1 MNEFDKLKKI
11 EAKANL
17 AFISTG
23 LMLIALLAIFVYVI
37 LK

>member
-1 MNEFDKLKKI
+1 MDEFEKLRRI

-17 AFISTG
+17 AFISTA
-23 LMLIALLAIFVYVI
+23 LILVALLAIFVYVV

>member
-1 MNEFDKLKKI
+1 MDEFEELKKI
-11 EAKANL
+11 EAKITL

-23 LMLIALLAIFVYVI
+23 LMLIALLAIFVYVL

>member
-1 MNEFDKLKKI
+1 MDEFKKLKKI
-11 EAKANL
+11 EDKANL

-23 LMLIALLAIFVYVI
+23 LILVALLAIFVYVL

>member
-1 MNEFDKLKKI
+1 MEEFEELKKI

-23 LMLIALLAIFVYVI
+23 LILVAILAIFVYVL